1 MWRLST
7 FVRLLTMST
16 DRKCIIFC
24 KKNGISGHLLNSIT
38 ALYKSVQMCIRSPNT
53 GSLTDFFDSKL
64 GLRQGCNLSPLLFS
78 IFINELTVD
87 IQDSGA
93 QGVQL
98 TPSLIHVLSLL
109 FADDVALL
117 ADTIVGLQKQLN
129 TLQRFCTKNTMYV
142 NTEKN
147 KGTCI

>member
-1 MWRLST
+1 
-7 FVRLLTMST
+7 
-16 DRKCIIFC
+16 
-24 KKNGISGHLLNSIT
+24 
-38 ALYKSVQMCIRSPNT
+38 MCIRSPNT
-53 GSLTDFFDSKL
+53 GSLTEFFDSKL

-117 ADTIVGLQKQLN
+117 ADTIVGPQN
-129 TLQRFCTKNTMYV
+129 S
-142 NTEKN
+142 
-147 KGTCI
+147 